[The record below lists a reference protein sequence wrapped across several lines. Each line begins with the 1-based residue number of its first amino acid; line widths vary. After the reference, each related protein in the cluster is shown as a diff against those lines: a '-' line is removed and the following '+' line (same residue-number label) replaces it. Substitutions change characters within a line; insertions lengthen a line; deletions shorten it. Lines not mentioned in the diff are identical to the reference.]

1 MNRDKITDVEVEGIH
16 TWDAPDFVDA
26 YISYANYNGEPMT
39 DNQLDTI
46 NNDREFVLAQV
57 HSRLY

>member
-1 MNRDKITDVEVEGIH
+1 MKRDKITDVEVEGIH

-26 YISYANYNGEPMT
+26 YISYANYDGEPMT
-39 DNQLDTI
+39 DDQLDTI
-46 NNDREFVLAQV
+46 NADREFVLAQV